1 MPVSKAVQQ
10 DDGERE
16 LGFDAPAEA
25 DATIVT
31 SADPLRSLLELPQAL
46 VEECRV
52 HLEDDGLKI
61 RAVDPANVGLVS
73 LSVPAS
79 SFETYAVAGSL
90 TIGLPLDTLAKSVR
104 FARKRQDDPV
114 RVDVLPEGERARL
127 RAAALRPNQ
136 RMRRVS
142 EFYTI
147 NPDSVREEP
156 DVPDIEL
163 PNMAAPD
170 VNALGDAIAELER
183 LNEHVWFSRDGETF
197 LISTQPVGESQLDE
211 DHAVVDSVAFPE
223 AAWSE
228 NGADSA
234 RGSVFSMDYLSDAI
248 GALDAAKAD
257 RVTLSFGDEFPT
269 RIRGEWVEWG
279 FTATFMVAPRI
290 ESESQ

>member
-1 MPVSKAVQQ
+1 MSKAVQQ
-10 DDGERE
+10 DDGERD

-61 RAVDPANVGLVS
+61 RAVDVANVGLVS

-79 SFETYAVAGSL
+79 SFETYAVADSL

-147 NPDSVREEP
+147 DPDSVREEP

-170 VNALGDAIAELER
+170 VDALGDAIAELER
-183 LNEHVWFSRDGETF
+183 LNEYVWFSRDGETF
-197 LISTQPVGESQLDE
+197 IIGSQPVGESQLDE

-228 NGADSA
+228 NGEDTA
-234 RGSVFSMDYLSDAI
+234 RGSVFSIDYLVDAI

>member
-1 MPVSKAVQQ
+1 MPMSKAVQQ

-79 SFETYAVAGSL
+79 SFETYAVADSL

-114 RVDVLPEGERARL
+114 RVDVFPEGERARL

-147 NPDSVREEP
+147 NPDSLRQEP

-170 VNALGDAIAELER
+170 VDALGDAIAELER
-183 LNEHVWFSRDGETF
+183 LNEYVWFSRDGETF
-197 LISTQPVGESQLDE
+197 IIGSQPIGESQLDE
-211 DHAVVDSVAFPE
+211 DHAVVDSVTFPE

-228 NGADSA
+228 TGEDTA
-234 RGSVFSMDYLSDAI
+234 RGSMFSIDYLADAI

-257 RVTLSFGDEFPT
+257 RVTLSFGDELPT

-279 FTATFMVAPRI
+279 FTATFMVAPRTTGD
-290 ESESQ
+290 ST

>member
-1 MPVSKAVQQ
+1 MSKAVQQ

-61 RAVDPANVGLVS
+61 RAVDPANVGFVS

-79 SFETYAVAGSL
+79 SFETYAVADSL

-156 DVPDIEL
+156 DVPGIEL
-163 PNMAAPD
+163 PNIAAPD
-170 VNALGDAIAELER
+170 VDALGDAIAELKR
-183 LNEHVWFSRDGETF
+183 LNERVWFSRDGETF
-197 LISTQPVGESQLDE
+197 IIGSQPLGESQLDE
-211 DHAVVDSVAFPE
+211 DHPVVDTVAFPE

-228 NGADSA
+228 NGEESA
-234 RGSVFSMDYLSDAI
+234 RGSVFSMGYLSDAV

-279 FTATFMVAPRI
+279 FTATFMIAPRI

>member
-1 MPVSKAVQQ
+1 MSKAVQQ

-61 RAVDPANVGLVS
+61 RAVDVANVGLVS

-79 SFETYAVAGSL
+79 SFETYAVADSL

-147 NPDSVREEP
+147 DPDSVREEP

-170 VNALGDAIAELER
+170 VDALGDAIAELER
-183 LNEHVWFSRDGETF
+183 LNEYVWFSRDGETF
-197 LISTQPVGESQLDE
+197 IIGSQPIGESQLDV

-228 NGADSA
+228 TGEDTA
-234 RGSVFSMDYLSDAI
+234 RGSMFSIDYLVDAI